1 MKVNVTIIATALF
14 LVCSYAMLPCSAQEV
29 KIGRPPFTTQERF
42 DGYQISSYRFDVS
55 PDGQEMI
62 FIVDLGGYY
71 TELWTAHID
80 GADARR
86 LHRIEGADKV
96 SPNYEFI
103 FSPKYSPDGNRV
115 GFLKTG
121 SKQGTTLS
129 VLDLATGTA
138 KNVVTAKISP
148 YEIGWKDNSHM
159 YFTKWDRV
167 SRIRTLYQI
176 KIDGTEMKSIVSGK
190 FDKAYSSPDGK
201 KVCLLYRHIVYSP
214 SITGGTKYRDHYTVE
229 MFYPQSMR
237 RVEIIGEDRKFQGH
251 HPVWAP
257 DGSALIFRVSRP
269 HPHGLRI
276 GTDGKD
282 EEIVAEGT
290 VWAWSNKNFILY
302 TREGLVYK
310 RDKVAFKQSKM

>member
-1 MKVNVTIIATALF
+1 MKSNITILAAALS
-14 LVCSYAMLPCSAQEV
+14 LVCFCAMLPCSAQEV
-29 KIGRPPFTTQERF
+29 KIGRPPFTTEQRF
-42 DGYQISSYRFDVS
+42 EGHRLFCDSFALSS
-55 PDGQEMI
+55 DGQEMVFRVSFSRGR
-62 FIVDLGGYY
+62 FI
-71 TELWTAHID
+71 ELWTACID
-80 GADARR
+80 GSDARR
-86 LHRIEGADKV
+86 LYRIEGADKV
-96 SPNYEFI
+96 AVEYTATLSPR
-103 FSPKYSPDGNRV
+103 YSPDGNRV
-115 GFLKTG
+115 GFVQTG
-121 SKQGTTLS
+121 KDEGPTLC
-129 VLDLATGTA
+129 VLDIATGIVSDVITT
-138 KNVVTAKISP
+138 VGIS
-148 YEIGWKDNSHM
+148 YRITWKDNSHM

-167 SRIRTLYQI
+167 SRTRTLHQI

-190 FDKAYSSPDGK
+190 FDKAYPSPDGK

-229 MFYPQSMR
+229 MLDLQSMR

-269 HPHGLRI
+269 DPHAVRI
-276 GTDGKD
+276 GAAGEH

-310 RDKVAFKQSKM
+310 RDLK